1 MGNYSYVDCSKG
13 IVMRY
18 LHMNVPGY
26 YNVGD
31 SVLRG
36 TVIGQIGNTG
46 VGSGPH
52 VDVGVY
58 IDGVQVD
65 PCTVLP
71 CEQAGRR

>member
-1 MGNYSYVDCSKG
+1 M
-13 IVMRY
+13 
-18 LHMNVPGY
+18 
-26 YNVGD
+26 
-31 SVLRG
+31 LRG